1 MGARDVLIFAPK
13 KSTPHH
19 NNNQLDSN
27 DPHIYLAGWTQG
39 RECLLGATLCV
50 DICALQIKHERSP
63 CWRDIVSPVSQCKQ
77 HQVGHSRPLQPLG
90 RHDDPGRR
98 WR

>member
-50 DICALQIKHERSP
+50 DIRALFK
-63 CWRDIVSPVSQCKQ
+63 
-77 HQVGHSRPLQPLG
+77 
-90 RHDDPGRR
+90 
-98 WR
+98 